1 MLCNRKHPEI
11 FTSVVR
17 ANSFQKCSTK
27 QQSLICACLNMLQRK
42 VITFSLVVTLA
53 SCLQDSTW
61 TLNVNRNIT
70 VEKGSDVNI
79 RCQFSY
85 PEKHHT
91 QDVKVYWKTDGTS
104 VCSKTDND
112 KKAFVFHPNQTCV
125 LPEFRGR
132 TKLIGNETS
141 GDCSLQILNITM
153 GGVIYVRIIAK
164 GDQYSFKK
172 QKVSISLR
180 GTYIIQPTQE
190 SGFFT
195 TTGKAVS
202 AMPVSEAS
210 TLNTYITA
218 TTLAALAV
226 VMIITGVV
234 ICTKHK
240 RSSRTLTREESSY
253 YVNFRRALSKSHKR
267 ETVCKKSDLKV
278 FEKKDVDDPIYINVQ
293 APADQLVQSFDHKE
307 NVYGNVDFS

>member
-1 MLCNRKHPEI
+1 M
-11 FTSVVR
+11 
-17 ANSFQKCSTK
+17 
-27 QQSLICACLNMLQRK
+27 
-42 VITFSLVVTLA
+42 
-53 SCLQDSTW
+53 
-61 TLNVNRNIT
+61 
-70 VEKGSDVNI
+70 EKGSDVNI

-180 GTYIIQPTQE
+180 GENP
-190 SGFFT
+190 
-195 TTGKAVS
+195 
-202 AMPVSEAS
+202 
-210 TLNTYITA
+210 
-218 TTLAALAV
+218 
-226 VMIITGVV
+226 
-234 ICTKHK
+234 
-240 RSSRTLTREESSY
+240 
-253 YVNFRRALSKSHKR
+253 SK
-267 ETVCKKSDLKV
+267 T
-278 FEKKDVDDPIYINVQ
+278 
-293 APADQLVQSFDHKE
+293 
-307 NVYGNVDFS
+307 

>member
-1 MLCNRKHPEI
+1 M
-11 FTSVVR
+11 
-17 ANSFQKCSTK
+17 
-27 QQSLICACLNMLQRK
+27 
-42 VITFSLVVTLA
+42 
-53 SCLQDSTW
+53 
-61 TLNVNRNIT
+61 
-70 VEKGSDVNI
+70 EKGSDVNI

-112 KKAFVFHPNQTCV
+112 KKAFVFHPNQACV

-180 GTYIIQPTQE
+180 GENPSKTWCVLKICLFCWVQKMELKVPFCFRDIHYTTHTRIRYGFSVFHAPKFPLHIIQHTKKCL
-190 SGFFT
+190 FFN
-195 TTGKAVS
+195 S
-202 AMPVSEAS
+202 
-210 TLNTYITA
+210 
-218 TTLAALAV
+218 
-226 VMIITGVV
+226 
-234 ICTKHK
+234 
-240 RSSRTLTREESSY
+240 
-253 YVNFRRALSKSHKR
+253 
-267 ETVCKKSDLKV
+267 
-278 FEKKDVDDPIYINVQ
+278 
-293 APADQLVQSFDHKE
+293 
-307 NVYGNVDFS
+307 